1 MKSNNHNVII
11 LLLGLLLTTV
21 SSLAQEETLKLSLEE
36 AENYALEHN
45 YALKN
50 AKLDIDQANAQVG
63 EIKSMGLPQI
73 NGSLGFTHNLEIAT
87 QVLPDFITPSVY
99 GVLFEEGV
107 IAPKDINVNTLPA
120 QFGVPY
126 TFNAFVGVNQLLFDG
141 TFFLGLK
148 AAEEFVNVSKILA
161 SQSEIEVKEGVRK
174 AYYMA
179 LISNRNIQ
187 QLKESL
193 ENIQKLQEETQA
205 MYEAG
210 FAEKL
215 DVDRLVLSAANLE
228 VNINNLSQQ
237 TKLAKQVLLNSIGAD
252 VNKTLILTSELP
264 EFTPENFAADYGL
277 GTNTDNRI
285 ELQLLNQQQELNEL
299 DLKRWKVGYVP
310 SLYGN
315 FNYGQQ
321 AFASEGNFSDLGG
334 EWFPVSSYGI
344 SLNVPVFDGLMKKS
358 KMDQVRVDIAK
369 TENTIAQVTNGIN
382 LEVAQARTE
391 YESAFKNIELQ
402 KKSLSLAES
411 IYTTTQIKFK
421 EGVGSSFE
429 MITAESDL
437 TQARTNYLNALYQ
450 LSISK
455 VSLDKALG
463 KL

>member
-1 MKSNNHNVII
+1 MKSNKYNVII
-11 LLLGLLLTTV
+11 LTIGLLLASV
-21 SSLAQEETLKLSLEE
+21 SSYAQEETLKVSLEE
-36 AENYALEHN
+36 AENYALQHN
-45 YALKN
+45 YSLKN
-50 AKLDIDQANAQVG
+50 AKLDIDIANAQVR
-63 EIKSMGLPQI
+63 EVRSMGLPQI
-73 NGSLGFTHNLEIAT
+73 NGSAGFTHNLEIAT

-99 GVLFEEGV
+99 GVLFQEGV
-107 IAPKDINVNTLPA
+107 IPPKDVNVNTLPA
-120 QFGVPY
+120 QFGVPF

-148 AAEEFVNVSKILA
+148 AAEEFVNVSKLLA

-179 LISNRNIQ
+179 LISDRNIG
-187 QLKESL
+187 QLEESL
-193 ENIQKLQEETQA
+193 ENIQKLKQETQA
-205 MYEAG
+205 MYDAG
-210 FAEKL
+210 LAEKL
-215 DVDRLVLSAANLE
+215 DVDRLVLSASNIE
-228 VNINNLSQQ
+228 VSINNLKQQ
-237 TKLAKQVLLNSIGAD
+237 AKLAKQVLLNSMGLD
-252 VNKTLILTSELP
+252 VNKPLILTSQLP
-264 EFTPENFAADYGL
+264 EFTPENFAVDYGL
-277 GTNTDNRI
+277 GTNVDNRI

-321 AFASEGNFSDLGG
+321 AFASDGNFSELGS
-334 EWFPVSSYGI
+334 EWFPVSSYGF

-358 KMDQVRVDIAK
+358 KMDQVRVEIAK
-369 TENTIAQVTNGIN
+369 TENTIAQLTNGIN
-382 LEVAQARTE
+382 LEVSQARTE

-402 KKSLSLAES
+402 KKSLELAET
-411 IYTTTQIKFK
+411 IYNTTQIKFK